1 MEGFGNLA
9 KELIEMEQS
18 LEYIP
23 KIPYT
28 FSGFKNE
35 LWNSKHLNID
45 WNERVENQ
53 KKKVIN
59 IRVLDATLW
68 PLREKKIDPD
78 LFEIPYN
85 TDELDSENQSSEN
98 LEPLQKSENNEII
111 SDVSHLFIDREKWV
125 KSQRSSIL
133 DGVEKLLNEILNFYN
148 IVKDQDPYKIPRRKE
163 DKIPFMGDMK
173 ELSAFLY
180 LLNNTNSLFG
190 TWNLKMKPGWPI
202 SEVRSKGI
210 KKEKLI
216 SILMN
221 SFYCL
226 NVDDGKVEEID
237 LTRDFLYRKMTYTLL
252 TELSLEK
259 LIEMQTIF
267 KKIDEELKGIIKKKS
282 EPKLSKEEKKLKKN
296 KT

>member
-1 MEGFGNLA
+1 MEGFDNLA
-9 KELIEMEQS
+9 IELLEMEQS
-18 LEYIP
+18 LEYVP

-28 FSGFKNE
+28 ISGFKKE
-35 LWNSKHLNID
+35 LRNSKHYDID
-45 WNERVENQ
+45 WIERIENQ
-53 KKKVIN
+53 KKKIIN
-59 IRVLDATLW
+59 IRLLDASLW
-68 PLREKKIDPD
+68 PLLGKKNYPD
-78 LFEIPYN
+78 LFDIPFD
-85 TDELDSENQSSEN
+85 TDESDFESQSSEY
-98 LEPLQKSENNEII
+98 LDPQQKSENKEIN
-111 SDVSHLFIDREKWV
+111 SDVSDLFIDREKWV

-202 SEVRSKGI
+202 SEVHSKVI

-282 EPKLSKEEKKLKKN
+282 EPKLSKEEKKMKKN